1 MDLWTLEQI
10 VVEASSISPESG
22 EQCGHLSGKIDG
34 TLDYNPYYSYVTI
47 SGQKNLSEKIIPES
61 LNTALSAFHEA
72 NTAYLTAINDKSLI
86 KSEELS
92 STLRSM
98 NIDISTP
105 DEVEM
110 DKYINQ
116 LNGATELMKKTVSY

>member
-10 VVEASSISPESG
+10 VVEASSSSPESG

-72 NTAYLTAINDKSLI
+72 KTYYLTAINED
-86 KSEELS
+86 
-92 STLRSM
+92 LRM
-98 NIDISTP
+98 
-105 DEVEM
+105 
-110 DKYINQ
+110 INP
-116 LNGATELMKKTVSY
+116 